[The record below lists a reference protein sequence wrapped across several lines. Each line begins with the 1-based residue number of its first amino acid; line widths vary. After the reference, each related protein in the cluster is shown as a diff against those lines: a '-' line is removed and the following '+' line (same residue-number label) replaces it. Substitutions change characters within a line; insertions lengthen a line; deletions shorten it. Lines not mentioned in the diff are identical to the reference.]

1 MEEVI
6 YLESYVKI
14 ILNEPFNKVLSK
26 RIDNEFNGFHEKNI
40 LALAEEFDIDIYT
53 NDGQY
58 RTFCEVASN
67 GHIAVSS
74 EERKIVYLPEAISK
88 YQAKY
93 ILDNLD
99 KDIEDM
105 LSGEV
110 YFTKVGFEDPYSDI
124 HVLNGFNKIENI
136 NDRKKYFLKE
146 LNIKDKKKERR
157 Y

>member
-1 MEEVI
+1 MSLMVFM
-6 YLESYVKI
+6 K
-14 ILNEPFNKVLSK
+14 
-26 RIDNEFNGFHEKNI
+26 KNI
-40 LALAEEFDIDIYT
+40 LALAEEFDIDIST

-67 GHIAVSS
+67 GHIALSS
-74 EERKIVYLPEAISK
+74 EERKIVYLPDVISK

-93 ILDNLD
+93 IIDNLD
-99 KDIEDM
+99 NDIEDM

-124 HVLNGFNKIENI
+124 HILSGFNKIEDI
-136 NDRKKYFLKE
+136 NDRKKCFLKE
-146 LNIKDKKKERR
+146 LNIKDKRKERR